1 MSASKALSPE
11 QDRPVTLLA
20 MLLALVISLVLTF
33 CVPIWA
39 SISIALAAVVLVAMG
54 GGVLLAKGFITAA
67 AVAVVI
73 WLLRDLRRKR
83 LERTANVKWM
93 AIPELKDRAEV
104 KEAGTRPRPWM
115 AIPELKDRAE
125 VKEAEAET
133 RPRPPE
139 RLAA

>member
-1 MSASKALSPE
+1 MMSASKALSPE

-20 MLLALVISLVLTF
+20 MFLALVISLVLTF

-104 KEAGTRPRPWM
+104 KEA
-115 AIPELKDRAE
+115 
-125 VKEAEAET
+125 EAET

>member
-20 MLLALVISLVLTF
+20 MLLTLVISLVLTF

-93 AIPELKDRAEV
+93 AIPELKHRAEV
-104 KEAGTRPRPWM
+104 K
-115 AIPELKDRAE
+115 
-125 VKEAEAET
+125 EAET